1 MANATMSKATQS
13 KESFPAGPEADAHST
28 LTTQPDA
35 MRAAQATQ
43 PTLDADAQDPYDN
56 VACTD

>member
-13 KESFPAGPEADAHST
+13 TEFPAPEADDHST
-28 LTTQPDA
+28 LTTQPHA
-35 MRAAQATQ
+35 MRTALATQ
-43 PTLDADAQDPYDN
+43 PTLDAETRDPYDN